1 MQNKKPLISVIIP
14 CYNQAQFLEETLNS
28 VLSQSYKNWECLI
41 INDGSTDNSLDI
53 CNTFKTKDDRFLLF
67 DIKNKGRS
75 NARNIGLDQ
84 AKGEWIQFLDS
95 DDVLHKD
102 KFLNSLAVQKKDSGM
117 IITDFLRFRK
127 TIDKPRRAFCDLSKV
142 TFNYKSLLLQWEI
155 NFTIPIHCGLFRK
168 SILKSIKFNTD
179 LNANEDWCF
188 WLEFYKNE
196 FSTEYVN
203 QKLVFYR
210 MNQNGTVANFH
221 HMEENTKLAK
231 LYIFNNLEDHYK
243 SLFFNRVIEELSS
256 VRQNYK
262 EFKDNVFYRK
272 IFYSIKKMFNN

>member
-1 MQNKKPLISVIIP
+1 MQSKEPLVSIIIP

-28 VLSQSYKNWECLI
+28 VLAQSYKNWECLI
-41 INDGSTDNSLDI
+41 VNDGSTDNSLEI
-53 CNTFKTKDDRFLLF
+53 CNIFKSKDHRFLLF
-67 DIKNKGRS
+67 DIENKGRS

-84 AKGEWIQFLDS
+84 AKGDWIQFLDS

-102 KFLNSLAVQKKDSGM
+102 KILNSLALQKKKSGM

-127 TIDKPRRAFCDLSKV
+127 TINKPRRAFCDLSKV
-142 TFNYKSLLLQWEI
+142 DFNYENILLQWELK
-155 NFTIPIHCGLFRK
+155 FSIPIHCGLFKK
-168 SILKSIKFNTD
+168 SILNSIRFNTD

-210 MNQNGTVANFH
+210 MNPNGTVVNFD

-231 LYIFNNLEDHYK
+231 LHIFNNLEDQYK
-243 SLFFNRVIEELSS
+243 SMFFNRVIKELSKTKHDFKF
-256 VRQNYK
+256 Y
-262 EFKDNVFYRK
+262 KDNIFYRK
-272 IFYSIKKMFNN
+272 VFYKIKRLLS